1 MDGVV
6 HGNAERDREDKDRRR
21 LQGHA
26 YDLMGI
32 AGRMTDDGLYSYPKD
47 YTPWARPVLYDTR
60 ESGRSNAGHEF
71 RNLSEQE
78 KRAVLGYMKVL

>member
-1 MDGVV
+1 
-6 HGNAERDREDKDRRR
+6 
-21 LQGHA
+21 
-26 YDLMGI
+26 
-32 AGRMTDDGLYSYPKD
+32 MTDDGLYSYPKD
-47 YTPWARPVLYDTR
+47 YTPWTRPVLYDTR